1 MLFRF
6 ALRLGRWG
14 VVGFGAFTFLITL
27 LQTTGFYQ
35 VAGLTPAQRAA
46 FGRSMYVLA
55 NQFTVLIAGPLRPDT
70 VAGYVQW
77 RAYGF
82 FAIVFAIWALA
93 SGVSA
98 ARGDEERGLTEAV
111 LATGTS
117 RADALVARF
126 AAFAVGLA
134 VALAAAAIGLYLGLD
149 HAHDAVDGGA
159 VLAASA
165 LGMAIGLSCY
175 SLTLLVSQLV
185 APRLAASTAGVVLLV
200 LFLVNSV
207 GRSLDWLR
215 PWRWLSPFYYYDLSR
230 PLAPGGT
237 FDIRGLEILVAIA
250 VVALVAAILA
260 VAFRDVGAPLV
271 RIPTPA
277 RPKTYE
283 PSKLILWR
291 VAVVRGLYDR
301 RAGLIAWTIGVATLA
316 ALFVVLTRSIVQPV
330 LSITQLAP
338 YFRSIIHGE
347 IYPSFLGFL
356 WFGFAELLFAAYAIT
371 QVARWSAED
380 GDGRLELALSQ
391 PSSRTGVVV
400 ERAAVLALGLVVIA
414 AVGGVVLG
422 IESQVQSIDVST
434 PKLVEASLLLVPFGM
449 FFAAIGAALASRIPR
464 ATVGLLAAYAFAS
477 YFVQQIGP
485 LFKWPDWLLNLSPFK
500 LYGQPLT
507 NGLDVNGL
515 AIMLAVTLAGL
526 GGSVVLMN
534 RRDIGS

>member
-14 VVGFGAFTFLITL
+14 IVGFGAFTFLITL
-27 LQTTGFYQ
+27 LQTAGFYT
-35 VAGLTPAQRAA
+35 VAGHTAAERAA

-82 FAIVFAIWALA
+82 FALVFAIWALA
-93 SGVSA
+93 SGVGA
-98 ARGDEERGLTEAV
+98 TRGDEERGLTEAV

-117 RADALVARF
+117 RADVLLARF
-126 AAFAVGLA
+126 AAFGVGAAL
-134 VALAAAAIGLYLGLD
+134 ALAAAAVGLYLGLD
-149 HAHDAVDGGA
+149 RAHDAVDAGA

-165 LGMAIGLSCY
+165 LAMAVALSCY
-175 SLTLLVSQLV
+175 SLTVLVSQLV
-185 APRLAASTAGVVLLV
+185 APRLAASTAGVVLLL
-200 LFLVNSV
+200 LFLGNSL

-230 PLAPGGT
+230 PLSPGGN
-237 FDIRGLEILVAIA
+237 FDIRGLEILFAIA
-250 VVALVAAILA
+250 VVAMVAAILSF
-260 VAFRDVGAPLV
+260 AFRDVGAPLLRV
-271 RIPTPA
+271 SRAAPPA
-277 RPKTYE
+277 AFE

-291 VAVVRGLYDR
+291 IPVVRGLYDR
-301 RAGLIAWTIGVATLA
+301 RAGLIAWTIGVAALA

-330 LSITQLAP
+330 LGITQLAP

-347 IYPSFLGFL
+347 VYPSFLGFL
-356 WFGFAELLFAAYAIT
+356 WLGFAELLFAAYAIT

-380 GDGRLELALSQ
+380 GDGRLELTFSQ
-391 PSSRTGVVV
+391 PSSRTGVVL
-400 ERAAVLALGLVVIA
+400 ERAMVLALGLILIA
-414 AVGGVVLG
+414 AVSGVVLG
-422 IESQVQSIDVST
+422 VESQVQSIDVST
-434 PKLVEASLLLVPFGM
+434 PKLVQASLLLVPFGM
-449 FFAAIGAALASRIPR
+449 FFAAIGAVMASRLPR
-464 ATVGLLAAYAFAS
+464 GTVGLLAAYAMAS

-500 LYGQPLT
+500 LYDQPLT
-507 NGLDVNGL
+507 NGVDVTGL
-515 AIMLAVTLAGL
+515 AIMLAVSLVGFGTSAM
-526 GGSVVLMN
+526 LMQ